1 MKTACKV
8 SPVTTPLVK
17 GPRVMTGLVVRKVLE
32 KVLPDRHS
40 ENRHPV
46 LAEAVKEKV
55 SPGLAEDGVEQ
66 SPGLEDGVQ
75 V

>member
-1 MKTACKV
+1 
-8 SPVTTPLVK
+8 
-17 GPRVMTGLVVRKVLE
+17 MTGLVVRKVLE

-40 ENRHPV
+40 EKRHPV

-66 SPGLEDGVQ
+66 SPGLDDGVQ

>member
-1 MKTACKV
+1 MRDLQWSCGYRWNDNV
-8 SPVTTPLVK
+8 H
-17 GPRVMTGLVVRKVLE
+17 
-32 KVLPDRHS
+32 RHS
-40 ENRHPV
+40 EKRHPV

-66 SPGLEDGVQ
+66 SPGLDDGVQ